1 MCLEVRRAIFVFWIF
16 LHVQGTKDIST
27 KIHHSETKDIDNVPR
42 IETTESAAD
51 MHKMSTMRRIFDLAK
66 LRTKRSALFPTG
78 VNVCPEE
85 SMKQIL
91 DSLQAYYRLR
101 VCQEAVWEAYRVFL
115 DRIPDTGEYQDWVST
130 CQQETFCLFDIGRN
144 FSSSQEHLDL
154 VQQKIKQRR
163 FPENFNSS
171 RLISVSVTV
180 LIPTA
185 VTGTSLGL
193 LPLSPDDTHIRETL
207 SDPVKGTKKP
217 TTGTEMDFTN
227 VSKSPLEQK
236 LELIISLPN
245 QKFKAELADPRS
257 AYYQE
262 LAAKSQL
269 QIQKLFKKLPGFKE
283 LHVLG
288 FRPKKEKD
296 GSSSIEMRLVAIF
309 TRDDAEARSP
319 AGDLL
324 SFDSNKIESEVVH
337 QGTMEEDKQAE
348 VDLTAI
354 DFKKLI
360 RRVLEEEQSLDVGTV
375 WFTDVLRL
383 IGLDGAGYSP
393 ALSGHSL
400 QVSTFSPAP
409 ALSEPTFGA
418 VGSEGPGLLVLQ
430 VCFVSFTNVALSF
443 RAGCAGR
450 ETQSQKLGLQAPGL
464 ESAPRRDSVGHSHRE
479 RGLAPEELLP
489 ALVLLRKQCLNCSL
503 DDRKAE
509 VEAVRNGALGR
520 RAAGLAALQ
529 RAEGG
534 EGSRVVLNVSMAS
547 HGKKNENIQVK
558 RPQCWTEVQRP
569 SPVFPGLA
577 EEEWWALAEGLASS
591 MLGAPTS
598 VEMKV
603 LGAGH
608 RPGCGG
614 RVAARIS
621 VVKIMLNCN
630 ISNNGNHPWSPPA
643 GASASLSETPPL
655 PTSSIFSL
663 TDQSAMDVM
672 SIDQVVLAPEVTVP
686 TSDHSAADELSLE
699 ISHSLV
705 SSDDGRLSTDDQDVT
720 GDASSTPAL
729 LEELRLSGYVS
740 APDGFLE
747 RTTPVPALHY
757 ITTSSMTTATK
768 GQELVVFFSVRVAN
782 MPFSDD
788 LFNKS
793 SLEYQALE
801 RRFTQLLVPY
811 LQSNLTGFKQLEI
824 LNFRNGSVIVNSKMR
839 FARSVPYN
847 LTEAVHGVLE
857 DLRSAAAQQLDLDI
871 DSFSLDI
878 EPDDPAGP
886 CKSLACGEFAQCV
899 KNEQT
904 KDAECRCRPG
914 LQHPGGVQDLD
925 PGLCAPGERC
935 RAVQG
940 GAPCRS
946 PDHSKN
952 QVHETND
959 KRFQHLQNKITKKRN
974 SQLLDAGFEEFN
986 QDDWEGN

>member
-1 MCLEVRRAIFVFWIF
+1 IYSKHL
-16 LHVQGTKDIST
+16 
-27 KIHHSETKDIDNVPR
+27 
-42 IETTESAAD
+42 
-51 MHKMSTMRRIFDLAK
+51 
-66 LRTKRSALFPTG
+66 LFIWL
-78 VNVCPEE
+78 C
-85 SMKQIL
+85 I
-91 DSLQAYYRLR
+91 A

-154 VQQKIKQRR
+154 VQQVSL
-163 FPENFNSS
+163 SS
-171 RLISVSVTV
+171 VGLQSGLPPLPS
-180 LIPTA
+180 

-217 TTGTEMDFTN
+217 TTSKGTEMDFTN

-288 FRPKKEKD
+288 FR
-296 GSSSIEMRLVAIF
+296 SSSIEMRLVAIF

-375 WFTDVLRL
+375 WFTD
-383 IGLDGAGYSP
+383 
-393 ALSGHSL
+393 
-400 QVSTFSPAP
+400 AP

-418 VGSEGPGLLVLQ
+418 VGSEGPGLL
-430 VCFVSFTNVALSF
+430 A
-443 RAGCAGR
+443 
-450 ETQSQKLGLQAPGL
+450 
-464 ESAPRRDSVGHSHRE
+464 
-479 RGLAPEELLP
+479 
-489 ALVLLRKQCLNCSL
+489 
-503 DDRKAE
+503 
-509 VEAVRNGALGR
+509 
-520 RAAGLAALQ
+520 
-529 RAEGG
+529 
-534 EGSRVVLNVSMAS
+534 
-547 HGKKNENIQVK
+547 
-558 RPQCWTEVQRP
+558 
-569 SPVFPGLA
+569 
-577 EEEWWALAEGLASS
+577 ASS
-591 MLGAPTS
+591 TDS
-598 VEMKV
+598 
-603 LGAGH
+603 
-608 RPGCGG
+608 
-614 RVAARIS
+614 
-621 VVKIMLNCN
+621 
-630 ISNNGNHPWSPPA
+630 PWSPPA

-940 GAPCRS
+940 G
-946 PDHSKN
+946 H
-952 QVHETND
+952 TNVIT
-959 KRFQHLQNKITKKRN
+959 ITKKRN